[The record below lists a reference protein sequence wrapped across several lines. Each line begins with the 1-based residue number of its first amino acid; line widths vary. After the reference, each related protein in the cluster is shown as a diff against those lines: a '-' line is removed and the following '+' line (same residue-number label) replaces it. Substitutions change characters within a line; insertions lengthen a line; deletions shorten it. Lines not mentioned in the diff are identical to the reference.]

1 MRRLTKLALA
11 VSVPLIAWFVLVV
24 RGRVH
29 FPADTIPEGAYA
41 RIVLAVNDGR
51 PRDAFAYLETQA
63 QWACFTIGDYRSK
76 AAARIAQGY
85 PEPQKSAALAE
96 YRGETALDG
105 ADVWVAVAER
115 RGFLAVLRKDLSGA
129 SKVEIEGERA
139 TIETAHGTRYA
150 FRRRENGI
158 WGLTTFTGELLAEAD
173 KAARDLQM
181 VDRAAGDYERAA
193 RELPTHPAL
202 P

>member
-11 VSVPLIAWFVLVV
+11 ASVPLLAWYVLVV
-24 RGRVH
+24 RARAH
-29 FPADTIPEGAYA
+29 FPEDTIPEGAYA
-41 RIVLAVNDGR
+41 RIVLAINGGR

-76 AAARIAQGY
+76 AAARIAQTY

-96 YRGETALDG
+96 YRGEIALDG
-105 ADVWVAVAER
+105 AEVWAALAEQ
-115 RGFLAVLRKDLSGA
+115 RGFLALLHKDLSGA

-181 VDRAAGDYERAA
+181 VARAAGDYERAA
-193 RELPTHPAL
+193 R
-202 P
+202 